1 MEQRT
6 DVELKSRQQK
16 AALLSQI
23 GKRWVPLFI
32 LLEIIFFSLS
42 TTGFFS
48 IDTAQMILFYGTE
61 IFFLGTA
68 ELFVIITGGIDLS
81 VGFVMGFATVIASK
95 LMVAFGALG
104 FSPLASVLAASVLTV
119 FIGLLPGFM
128 NGWLVAQL
136 RVPAFIATFS
146 MLGITRGISE
156 LLLAGSPAKNLPPL
170 AGDIGN
176 GYLLFISKGG
186 VFSFF
191 KRPEVPR
198 GQYVWSLIP
207 VIVVL
212 AFIFILIFAFIL
224 KRTRFGQHIYAIG
237 GNKEAAE
244 RAGINVKRDLI
255 KVYMISS
262 LFATLAGLAYT
273 FKYITG
279 KADAGSGMLL
289 DGIAAVV
296 IGGAS
301 MNGGS
306 GSVWRTI
313 LGCTVIAVLETGLR
327 IMNLQ
332 TFTTY
337 VVVGV
342 ILIMA
347 VIVDQSLPNFHRSEG

>member
-1 MEQRT
+1 VNTIQSAKNRS
-6 DVELKSRQQK
+6 LL
-16 AALLSQI
+16 AALGS
-23 GKRWVPLFI
+23 RWVLIFI
-32 LLEIIFFSLS
+32 ALEILFFSLS
-42 TTGFFS
+42 TTGFLNV
-48 IDTAQMILFYGTE
+48 DTAQMILFYGTE
-61 IFFLGTA
+61 VFLLGTA

-81 VGFVMGFATVIASK
+81 VGFVMGFATVVASK
-95 LMVAFGALG
+95 LMVFFINIGL
-104 FSPLASVLAASVLTV
+104 SPLESVAAASVVTLL
-119 FIGLLPGFM
+119 IGLLPGLV
-128 NGWLVAQL
+128 NGALVAHL

-146 MLGITRGISE
+146 MLGVTRGISE
-156 LLLAGSPAKNLPPL
+156 LLLDGSPAKNLPGL

-176 GYLLFISKGG
+176 GFLLFITQTGKL
-186 VFSFF
+186 SFF

-198 GQYVWSLIP
+198 GQYVWSLFP
-207 VIVVL
+207 VIVILSFV
-212 AFIFILIFAFIL
+212 FIAIFAFIL
-224 KRTRFGQHIYAIG
+224 KRTRFGMHVYAIG

-262 LFATLAGLAYT
+262 FFASLAGLAYT

-289 DGIAAVV
+289 NGIAAVV
-296 IGGAS
+296 IGGAAMS
-301 MNGGS
+301 GGS

-313 LGCTVIAVLETGLR
+313 MGCMVVAILETGLR

-337 VVVGV
+337 IVVGV

-347 VIVDQSLPNFHRSEG
+347 VIVDQLFPNIKGSEA

>member
-1 MEQRT
+1 VNT
-6 DVELKSRQQK
+6 LTANGKK
-16 AALLSQI
+16 ALLAKLGS
-23 GKRWVPLFI
+23 RWVLVFI
-32 LLEIIFFSLS
+32 VLELVFFSLS
-42 TTGFFS
+42 TTGFLS

-61 IFFLGTA
+61 VFLLGTA

-95 LMVAFGALG
+95 LMATFVNLG
-104 FSPLASVLAASVLTV
+104 LSPLESVLASSILTLL
-119 FIGLLPGFM
+119 IGLLPGLM
-128 NGWLVAQL
+128 NGWLVARL
-136 RVPAFIATFS
+136 KVPAFIATFS
-146 MLGITRGISE
+146 MLGITRGFSE
-156 LLLAGSPAKNLPPL
+156 LLLAGSPAKNLPAL
-170 AGDIGN
+170 AGNIGN
-176 GYLLFISKGG
+176 GYLLFITKRGG
-186 VFSFF
+186 ISFF
-191 KRPEVPR
+191 NRPEVPR
-198 GQYVWSLIP
+198 GEYVWAIVP

-212 AFIFILIFAFIL
+212 GFVFIAVFAFIL
-224 KRTRFGQHIYAIG
+224 NRTKFGQHIYAIG

-244 RAGINVKRDLI
+244 RAGINVRRDLI

-262 LFATLAGLAYT
+262 LFASLAGLAYT

-289 DGIAAVV
+289 NGIAAVV

-306 GSVWRTI
+306 GSVWRTV
-313 LGCTVIAVLETGLR
+313 LGCLVIAILETGLR

-337 VVVGV
+337 IVIGF

-347 VIVDQSLPNFHRSEG
+347 VIVDQLFLNSKRAEG